1 MGEIENIAAQI
12 LMGYAD
18 IVKQTGSL
26 LQLDANI
33 SLDQYLKVRE
43 IAKKEKY
50 MYKDAFVS
58 GSTSVEENRV
68 PEKKNNRS
76 SPDVGKFYP
85 ENDICYNQQ
94 KIENDPT
101 KTAVNTN
108 INAENIKSTVISLPN
123 LDEQRKI
130 SEYLGNLDHL
140 ITLHQRELE
149 ILKNL
154 KKTCLK
160 RMFI

>member
-76 SPDVGKFYP
+76 SPDVGKFYT

-94 KIENDPT
+94 NIENDTT

-108 INAENIKSTVISLPN
+108 INADTKSFVQQKPEEFEDGSEAGSMD
-123 LDEQRKI
+123 DEFVESAIFAGMQ
-130 SEYLGNLDHL
+130 E
-140 ITLHQRELE
+140 
-149 ILKNL
+149 
-154 KKTCLK
+154 
-160 RMFI
+160 

>member
-26 LQLDANI
+26 LQPDANI
-33 SLDQYLKVRE
+33 YLDQYLKVRE

-50 MYKDAFVS
+50 IYKDAFVS

-94 KIENDPT
+94 KIENDTT
-101 KTAVNTN
+101 KNAVNTN
-108 INAENIKSTVISLPN
+108 IKADTKSFVQQKPEEFEDGSEAGSMD
-123 LDEQRKI
+123 DEFDESAI
-130 SEYLGNLDHL
+130 FA
-140 ITLHQRELE
+140 
-149 ILKNL
+149 
-154 KKTCLK
+154 
-160 RMFI
+160 RMQE

>member
-58 GSTSVEENRV
+58 GSTFVEENRV

-94 KIENDPT
+94 KIENDTT
-101 KTAVNTN
+101 KNAVNTN
-108 INAENIKSTVISLPN
+108 INADSKPFVQQKPEEFEDGSEAGSMD
-123 LDEQRKI
+123 DEFDESAIFAGMQ
-130 SEYLGNLDHL
+130 E
-140 ITLHQRELE
+140 
-149 ILKNL
+149 
-154 KKTCLK
+154 
-160 RMFI
+160 

>member
-1 MGEIENIAAQI
+1 
-12 LMGYAD
+12 MGYAD

-58 GSTSVEENRV
+58 GSTFVEENRV

-94 KIENDPT
+94 KIENDTT

-108 INAENIKSTVISLPN
+108 INADTKSFVQQKPKEFEDGSEAGSMD
-123 LDEQRKI
+123 DEFDESAIFAGMQ
-130 SEYLGNLDHL
+130 E
-140 ITLHQRELE
+140 
-149 ILKNL
+149 
-154 KKTCLK
+154 
-160 RMFI
+160 

>member
-26 LQLDANI
+26 LQPDANI

-58 GSTSVEENRV
+58 GSTSIEENRV

-94 KIENDPT
+94 KIENDTT
-101 KTAVNTN
+101 KNAVNTN
-108 INAENIKSTVISLPN
+108 IKADTKSFVQQKPEEFEDGSEAGSMD
-123 LDEQRKI
+123 DEFDESAI
-130 SEYLGNLDHL
+130 FA
-140 ITLHQRELE
+140 
-149 ILKNL
+149 
-154 KKTCLK
+154 
-160 RMFI
+160 RMQE

>member
-26 LQLDANI
+26 LQPDANI

-76 SPDVGKFYP
+76 PDVGKFYT
-85 ENDICYNQQ
+85 ENNICYNQQ
-94 KIENDPT
+94 NIENDTT

-108 INAENIKSTVISLPN
+108 INADTKSFVQQKPEEFEDGSEAGSMD
-123 LDEQRKI
+123 DEFDESAIFAGMQ
-130 SEYLGNLDHL
+130 E
-140 ITLHQRELE
+140 
-149 ILKNL
+149 
-154 KKTCLK
+154 
-160 RMFI
+160 

>member
-108 INAENIKSTVISLPN
+108 INADTKSFVQQKPEEFEDGSEAGSMD
-123 LDEQRKI
+123 DEFDESAIFAGMQ
-130 SEYLGNLDHL
+130 E
-140 ITLHQRELE
+140 
-149 ILKNL
+149 
-154 KKTCLK
+154 
-160 RMFI
+160 

>member
-26 LQLDANI
+26 LQPDANI

-76 SPDVGKFYP
+76 SPDVGKFYT
-85 ENDICYNQQ
+85 ENNICYNQQ
-94 KIENDPT
+94 KIENDQT
-101 KTAVNTN
+101 KNAVNTN
-108 INAENIKSTVISLPN
+108 INVDSKPFLQQKPEEFEDGSETGIMD
-123 LDEQRKI
+123 DEFDESAI
-130 SEYLGNLDHL
+130 FA
-140 ITLHQRELE
+140 
-149 ILKNL
+149 
-154 KKTCLK
+154 
-160 RMFI
+160 RMQE

>member
-58 GSTSVEENRV
+58 GSTFVEENRV

-94 KIENDPT
+94 KIENDTT

-108 INAENIKSTVISLPN
+108 INADTKSFVQQKPEEFEDGSEAGSMD
-123 LDEQRKI
+123 DEFDESAIFAGMQ
-130 SEYLGNLDHL
+130 E
-140 ITLHQRELE
+140 
-149 ILKNL
+149 
-154 KKTCLK
+154 
-160 RMFI
+160 

>member
-1 MGEIENIAAQI
+1 
-12 LMGYAD
+12 MGYAD

-26 LQLDANI
+26 LQPDANI

-76 SPDVGKFYP
+76 SPDVVKFYP

-94 KIENDPT
+94 KIENDTT
-101 KTAVNTN
+101 KNAVNTN
-108 INAENIKSTVISLPN
+108 IKADTKSFVQQKPEEFEDGSEAGSMD
-123 LDEQRKI
+123 DEFDESAIFAGMQ
-130 SEYLGNLDHL
+130 E
-140 ITLHQRELE
+140 
-149 ILKNL
+149 
-154 KKTCLK
+154 
-160 RMFI
+160 

>member
-26 LQLDANI
+26 LQPDANI

-76 SPDVGKFYP
+76 SPDVGKFYT
-85 ENDICYNQQ
+85 ENNICYNQQ
-94 KIENDPT
+94 NIENDTT

-108 INAENIKSTVISLPN
+108 INADTKSFVQQKPEEFEDGSETGIMD
-123 LDEQRKI
+123 DEFDESAIFAGMQ
-130 SEYLGNLDHL
+130 E
-140 ITLHQRELE
+140 
-149 ILKNL
+149 
-154 KKTCLK
+154 
-160 RMFI
+160 

>member
-101 KTAVNTN
+101 KNAVNTN
-108 INAENIKSTVISLPN
+108 IKADTKSFVQQKPEEFEDGSEAGSMD
-123 LDEQRKI
+123 DEFDESAI
-130 SEYLGNLDHL
+130 FA
-140 ITLHQRELE
+140 
-149 ILKNL
+149 
-154 KKTCLK
+154 
-160 RMFI
+160 RMQE

>member
-26 LQLDANI
+26 LQPDANI
-33 SLDQYLKVRE
+33 SQDQYLKVRE

-94 KIENDPT
+94 KIENDTT
-101 KTAVNTN
+101 KNAVNTN
-108 INAENIKSTVISLPN
+108 IKADTKSFVQQKPEEFEDGSEAGSMD
-123 LDEQRKI
+123 DEFDESAI
-130 SEYLGNLDHL
+130 FA
-140 ITLHQRELE
+140 
-149 ILKNL
+149 
-154 KKTCLK
+154 
-160 RMFI
+160 RMQE

>member
-1 MGEIENIAAQI
+1 
-12 LMGYAD
+12 MGYAD

-26 LQLDANI
+26 LQPDVNI

-50 MYKDAFVS
+50 MYMDAFVS

-94 KIENDPT
+94 KIENDTT
-101 KTAVNTN
+101 KNAVNTN
-108 INAENIKSTVISLPN
+108 IKADTKSFVQQKPEEFEDGSEAGSMD
-123 LDEQRKI
+123 DEFDESAIFAGMQ
-130 SEYLGNLDHL
+130 E
-140 ITLHQRELE
+140 
-149 ILKNL
+149 
-154 KKTCLK
+154 
-160 RMFI
+160 

>member
-26 LQLDANI
+26 LQPDANI

-94 KIENDPT
+94 KIENDTT
-101 KTAVNTN
+101 KNAVNTN
-108 INAENIKSTVISLPN
+108 IKADTKSFVQQKPEEFEDGSEAGSMD
-123 LDEQRKI
+123 DEFDESAI
-130 SEYLGNLDHL
+130 FA
-140 ITLHQRELE
+140 
-149 ILKNL
+149 
-154 KKTCLK
+154 
-160 RMFI
+160 RMQE

>member
-1 MGEIENIAAQI
+1 
-12 LMGYAD
+12 MGYAD

-58 GSTSVEENRV
+58 GSTFVEENRV

-108 INAENIKSTVISLPN
+108 INADTKSFVQQKPEEFEDGSEAGSMD
-123 LDEQRKI
+123 DEFDESAIFAGMQ
-130 SEYLGNLDHL
+130 E
-140 ITLHQRELE
+140 
-149 ILKNL
+149 
-154 KKTCLK
+154 
-160 RMFI
+160 

>member
-1 MGEIENIAAQI
+1 
-12 LMGYAD
+12 MGYAD

-26 LQLDANI
+26 LQPDANI

-58 GSTSVEENRV
+58 GSTSIEENRV

-94 KIENDPT
+94 KIENDTT
-101 KTAVNTN
+101 KNAVNTN
-108 INAENIKSTVISLPN
+108 IKADTKSFVQQKPEEFEDGSEAGSMD
-123 LDEQRKI
+123 DEFDESAI
-130 SEYLGNLDHL
+130 FA
-140 ITLHQRELE
+140 
-149 ILKNL
+149 
-154 KKTCLK
+154 
-160 RMFI
+160 RMQE

>member
-94 KIENDPT
+94 RIENDPT

-108 INAENIKSTVISLPN
+108 INADTKSFVQQKPEEFEDGSEAGSMD
-123 LDEQRKI
+123 DEFDESAIFAGMQ
-130 SEYLGNLDHL
+130 E
-140 ITLHQRELE
+140 
-149 ILKNL
+149 
-154 KKTCLK
+154 
-160 RMFI
+160 

>member
-1 MGEIENIAAQI
+1 
-12 LMGYAD
+12 MGYAD

-58 GSTSVEENRV
+58 GSTFVEENRV

-94 KIENDPT
+94 KIENDTT

-108 INAENIKSTVISLPN
+108 INADTKSFVQQKPEEFEDGSEAGSMD
-123 LDEQRKI
+123 DEFDESAI
-130 SEYLGNLDHL
+130 FA
-140 ITLHQRELE
+140 
-149 ILKNL
+149 
-154 KKTCLK
+154 
-160 RMFI
+160 RMQE

>member
-1 MGEIENIAAQI
+1 
-12 LMGYAD
+12 MGYAD

-26 LQLDANI
+26 LQPDANI

-76 SPDVGKFYP
+76 SPDVGKFYT
-85 ENDICYNQQ
+85 ENNICYNQQ
-94 KIENDPT
+94 NIENDTT
-101 KTAVNTN
+101 KNAVNTN
-108 INAENIKSTVISLPN
+108 ISADSKPFVQQKPEEFEDGSGAGSMD
-123 LDEQRKI
+123 DEFDESAIFAGMQ
-130 SEYLGNLDHL
+130 E
-140 ITLHQRELE
+140 
-149 ILKNL
+149 
-154 KKTCLK
+154 
-160 RMFI
+160 

>member
-26 LQLDANI
+26 LQPDANI

-94 KIENDPT
+94 KIENDTT
-101 KTAVNTN
+101 KNAVNTN
-108 INAENIKSTVISLPN
+108 INADSKPFVQQKPEEFEDGSEAGSMD
-123 LDEQRKI
+123 DEFDESAIFAGMQ
-130 SEYLGNLDHL
+130 E
-140 ITLHQRELE
+140 
-149 ILKNL
+149 
-154 KKTCLK
+154 
-160 RMFI
+160 

>member
-1 MGEIENIAAQI
+1 
-12 LMGYAD
+12 MGYAD

-58 GSTSVEENRV
+58 GSTFVEENRV

-94 KIENDPT
+94 KIENDTT

-108 INAENIKSTVISLPN
+108 INADTKSFVQQKPEEFEDGSEAGSMD
-123 LDEQRKI
+123 DEFDESAIFAGMQ
-130 SEYLGNLDHL
+130 E
-140 ITLHQRELE
+140 
-149 ILKNL
+149 
-154 KKTCLK
+154 
-160 RMFI
+160 

>member
-1 MGEIENIAAQI
+1 
-12 LMGYAD
+12 MGYAD
-18 IVKQTGSL
+18 IVKQTGSI
-26 LQLDANI
+26 LQPDANI

-94 KIENDPT
+94 KVENDQT
-101 KTAVNTN
+101 KNEANTN
-108 INAENIKSTVISLPN
+108 INADSKPFLQQKPEEFEDGSETGIMD
-123 LDEQRKI
+123 DEFDESAI
-130 SEYLGNLDHL
+130 FA
-140 ITLHQRELE
+140 
-149 ILKNL
+149 
-154 KKTCLK
+154 
-160 RMFI
+160 RMQE

>member
-1 MGEIENIAAQI
+1 
-12 LMGYAD
+12 MGYAD

-26 LQLDANI
+26 LQPDANI
-33 SLDQYLKVRE
+33 SQDQYLKVRE

-94 KIENDPT
+94 KIENDTT
-101 KTAVNTN
+101 KNAVNTN
-108 INAENIKSTVISLPN
+108 IKADTKSFVQQKPEEFEDGSEAGSMD
-123 LDEQRKI
+123 DEFDESAI
-130 SEYLGNLDHL
+130 FA
-140 ITLHQRELE
+140 
-149 ILKNL
+149 
-154 KKTCLK
+154 
-160 RMFI
+160 RMQE

>member
-26 LQLDANI
+26 LQPDANI

-76 SPDVGKFYP
+76 SPDVGKFYT
-85 ENDICYNQQ
+85 ENNICYNQQ
-94 KIENDPT
+94 KIENDTT
-101 KTAVNTN
+101 KNAVNTN
-108 INAENIKSTVISLPN
+108 IKADTKSFVQQKPEEFEDGSEAGSMD
-123 LDEQRKI
+123 DEFDESAIFAGMQ
-130 SEYLGNLDHL
+130 E
-140 ITLHQRELE
+140 
-149 ILKNL
+149 
-154 KKTCLK
+154 
-160 RMFI
+160 

>member
-1 MGEIENIAAQI
+1 
-12 LMGYAD
+12 MGYAD

-94 KIENDPT
+94 KIENDTT
-101 KTAVNTN
+101 KNAVNTN
-108 INAENIKSTVISLPN
+108 INADSKPFVQQKPEEFEDGSEAGSMD
-123 LDEQRKI
+123 DEFDESAIFAGMQ
-130 SEYLGNLDHL
+130 E
-140 ITLHQRELE
+140 
-149 ILKNL
+149 
-154 KKTCLK
+154 
-160 RMFI
+160 

>member
-1 MGEIENIAAQI
+1 
-12 LMGYAD
+12 
-18 IVKQTGSL
+18 
-26 LQLDANI
+26 
-33 SLDQYLKVRE
+33 
-43 IAKKEKY
+43 

-108 INAENIKSTVISLPN
+108 INADTKSFVQQKPEEFEDGSEAGSMD
-123 LDEQRKI
+123 DEFDESAIFAGMQ
-130 SEYLGNLDHL
+130 E
-140 ITLHQRELE
+140 
-149 ILKNL
+149 
-154 KKTCLK
+154 
-160 RMFI
+160 

>member
-1 MGEIENIAAQI
+1 
-12 LMGYAD
+12 MGYAD

-101 KTAVNTN
+101 KNAVNTN
-108 INAENIKSTVISLPN
+108 IKADTKSFVQQKPEEFEDGSEAGSMD
-123 LDEQRKI
+123 DEFDESAI
-130 SEYLGNLDHL
+130 FA
-140 ITLHQRELE
+140 
-149 ILKNL
+149 
-154 KKTCLK
+154 
-160 RMFI
+160 RMQE

>member
-26 LQLDANI
+26 LQPDANI

-76 SPDVGKFYP
+76 PDVGKFYP
-85 ENDICYNQQ
+85 EKDICYNQQ
-94 KIENDPT
+94 NIENDTT

-108 INAENIKSTVISLPN
+108 INADTKSFVQQKPEEFEDGSEAGSMD
-123 LDEQRKI
+123 DEFDESAIFAGMQ
-130 SEYLGNLDHL
+130 E
-140 ITLHQRELE
+140 
-149 ILKNL
+149 
-154 KKTCLK
+154 
-160 RMFI
+160 

>member
-1 MGEIENIAAQI
+1 
-12 LMGYAD
+12 MGYAD

-108 INAENIKSTVISLPN
+108 INADTKSFVQQKPEEFEDGSEAGSMD
-123 LDEQRKI
+123 DEFDESAIFAGMQ
-130 SEYLGNLDHL
+130 E
-140 ITLHQRELE
+140 
-149 ILKNL
+149 
-154 KKTCLK
+154 
-160 RMFI
+160 

>member
-58 GSTSVEENRV
+58 GSTFVEENRV

-94 KIENDPT
+94 KIENDTT

-108 INAENIKSTVISLPN
+108 INADTKSFVQQKPEEFEDGSEAGSMD
-123 LDEQRKI
+123 DEFDESAI
-130 SEYLGNLDHL
+130 FA
-140 ITLHQRELE
+140 
-149 ILKNL
+149 
-154 KKTCLK
+154 
-160 RMFI
+160 RMQE

>member
-26 LQLDANI
+26 LQPDANI

-58 GSTSVEENRV
+58 GSASVEENRV

-108 INAENIKSTVISLPN
+108 INADTKSFVQQKPEEFEDGSEAGSMD
-123 LDEQRKI
+123 DEFDESAIFAGMQ
-130 SEYLGNLDHL
+130 E
-140 ITLHQRELE
+140 
-149 ILKNL
+149 
-154 KKTCLK
+154 
-160 RMFI
+160 

>member
-26 LQLDANI
+26 LQPDANI

-58 GSTSVEENRV
+58 GSTSVEENMV
-68 PEKKNNRS
+68 PEKNNRF
-76 SPDVGKFYP
+76 SPDAGKFYP
-85 ENDICYNQQ
+85 EKDICYNQQ
-94 KIENDPT
+94 NIENDPT

-108 INAENIKSTVISLPN
+108 INADTKSFVQQKPEEFEDGSEAGSMD
-123 LDEQRKI
+123 DEFDESAIFAGMQ
-130 SEYLGNLDHL
+130 E
-140 ITLHQRELE
+140 
-149 ILKNL
+149 
-154 KKTCLK
+154 
-160 RMFI
+160 

>member
-26 LQLDANI
+26 LQPDANI

-50 MYKDAFVS
+50 MYKDAFAS

-94 KIENDPT
+94 KIENDTT
-101 KTAVNTN
+101 KNAVNTN
-108 INAENIKSTVISLPN
+108 IKADTKSFVQQKPEEFEDGSEAGSMD
-123 LDEQRKI
+123 DEFDESAI
-130 SEYLGNLDHL
+130 FA
-140 ITLHQRELE
+140 
-149 ILKNL
+149 
-154 KKTCLK
+154 
-160 RMFI
+160 RMQE

>member
-1 MGEIENIAAQI
+1 MVRGGRQGKIMGEIENIAAQI

-18 IVKQTGSL
+18 IVKQTGSI
-26 LQLDANI
+26 LQPDANI

-94 KIENDPT
+94 KIKNDQT
-101 KTAVNTN
+101 KNAVNTN
-108 INAENIKSTVISLPN
+108 INADSKPFLQQKPEKFEDGSETGIMD
-123 LDEQRKI
+123 DEFDESAI
-130 SEYLGNLDHL
+130 FA
-140 ITLHQRELE
+140 
-149 ILKNL
+149 
-154 KKTCLK
+154 
-160 RMFI
+160 RMQE

>member
-26 LQLDANI
+26 LQPDANI

-58 GSTSVEENRV
+58 GNTSVEENMV

-76 SPDVGKFYP
+76 SPDAGKFYP

-108 INAENIKSTVISLPN
+108 INADTKSFVQQKPEEFEDGSEAGSMD
-123 LDEQRKI
+123 DEFDESAIFAGMQ
-130 SEYLGNLDHL
+130 E
-140 ITLHQRELE
+140 
-149 ILKNL
+149 
-154 KKTCLK
+154 
-160 RMFI
+160 

>member
-26 LQLDANI
+26 LQPDANI
-33 SLDQYLKVRE
+33 SLDQYLKVRD

-94 KIENDPT
+94 KIENDTT
-101 KTAVNTN
+101 KNAVNTN
-108 INAENIKSTVISLPN
+108 IKADTKSFVQQKPEEFEDGSEAGSMD
-123 LDEQRKI
+123 DEFDESAI
-130 SEYLGNLDHL
+130 FA
-140 ITLHQRELE
+140 
-149 ILKNL
+149 
-154 KKTCLK
+154 
-160 RMFI
+160 RMQE

>member
-26 LQLDANI
+26 LQPDANI

-76 SPDVGKFYP
+76 SPDVGKFYT
-85 ENDICYNQQ
+85 ENNICYNQQ
-94 KIENDPT
+94 NIENDTT

-108 INAENIKSTVISLPN
+108 INADTKSFVQQKPEEFEDGSEAGSMD
-123 LDEQRKI
+123 DEFDESAIFAGMQ
-130 SEYLGNLDHL
+130 E
-140 ITLHQRELE
+140 
-149 ILKNL
+149 
-154 KKTCLK
+154 
-160 RMFI
+160 